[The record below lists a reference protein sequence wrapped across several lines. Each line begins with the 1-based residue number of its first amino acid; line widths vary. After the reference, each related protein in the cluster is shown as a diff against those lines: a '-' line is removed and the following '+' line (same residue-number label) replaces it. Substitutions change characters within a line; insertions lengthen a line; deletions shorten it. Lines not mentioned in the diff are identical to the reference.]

1 MTEPRVGLYLRLS
14 REDEEKGESQSIA
27 NQREYL
33 RQYASARGWS
43 VAAIYTDDGY
53 TGTNFDRPGFLRLL
67 ADVEAGRINTVLTKD
82 LSRLGR
88 DQIGTMYYY
97 QIYFPQRRVRYIAVS
112 EGIDTGVGGSGELI
126 LPFLA
131 AANDFYTAD
140 ISRKVRTAL
149 EVRKR
154 SGRFIGAQPPM
165 GYRKDPETPGRL
177 IPDPETGPVIG
188 LLFRTFL
195 SCGSVSGTA
204 RALTAGGI
212 PTPSQYKKGPQSR
225 FPGLWSGT
233 MVRRVL
239 TNPTYA
245 GHLTQNRARK
255 VGYKVEKRV
264 TLPRE
269 DWIVVPN
276 THQPLVSQQVFDR
289 AQELLAVRS
298 YAPQTGSGH
307 LLTGLAFC
315 GGCGSPMTY
324 VRGRGGS
331 CYMVCQ
337 GSRRGGCP
345 SSHCMREDA
354 VIETIRR
361 RLAELA
367 AGISRQAEP
376 PQGQSRG
383 EGESRAINRWTE
395 AAGLLYRDRAAGLL
409 TEEEFRALLGAA
421 RRAREAAEFC
431 RHQAS
436 VAREAARQAEALER
450 LDRDTLTAL
459 VERVVVHQD
468 KNLEVVFRFRRP
480 EAG

>member
-1 MTEPRVGLYLRLS
+1 
-14 REDEEKGESQSIA
+14 
-27 NQREYL
+27 
-33 RQYASARGWS
+33 
-43 VAAIYTDDGY
+43 
-53 TGTNFDRPGFLRLL
+53 
-67 ADVEAGRINTVLTKD
+67 
-82 LSRLGR
+82 
-88 DQIGTMYYY
+88 
-97 QIYFPQRRVRYIAVS
+97 
-112 EGIDTGVGGSGELI
+112 
-126 LPFLA
+126 
-131 AANDFYTAD
+131 
-140 ISRKVRTAL
+140 
-149 EVRKR
+149 
-154 SGRFIGAQPPM
+154 
-165 GYRKDPETPGRL
+165 
-177 IPDPETGPVIG
+177 
-188 LLFRTFL
+188 
-195 SCGSVSGTA
+195 
-204 RALTAGGI
+204 
-212 PTPSQYKKGPQSR
+212 
-225 FPGLWSGT
+225 

-324 VRGRGGS
+324 VRGRGRQLLHGLPGEPERGAVRPLT
-331 CYMVCQ
+331 VC
-337 GSRRGGCP
+337 GR
-345 SSHCMREDA
+345 DA

>member
-1 MTEPRVGLYLRLS
+1 MGLYLRLS
-14 REDEEKGESQSIA
+14 REDEEGAESQSIS

-33 RQYASARGWS
+33 RQYAADRGWT

-53 TGTNFDRPGFLRLL
+53 SGTSFSRPGFRQLL
-67 ADVEAGRINTVLTKD
+67 ADIEAGKINTVLTKD

-112 EGIDTGVGGSGELI
+112 EGIDTGGGGSGELV

-140 ISRKVRTAL
+140 ISRKVRAAL

-165 GYRKDPETPGRL
+165 GYRKDPEAPGHL

-212 PTPSQYKKGPQSR
+212 PTPSQCKKGPQSR

-233 MVRRVL
+233 MVRRIL

-269 DWIVVPN
+269 AWIVVPN

-289 AQELLAVRS
+289 VQALLAVRS
-298 YAPQTGSGH
+298 YAPRTGSGH

-315 GGCGSPMTY
+315 ADCGSPMTY
-324 VRGRGGS
+324 VKGRGGA

-337 GSRRGGCP
+337 GSRRGGCA
-345 SSHCMREDA
+345 SSHCVREDA
-354 VIETIRR
+354 VIESIRR

-367 AGISRQAEP
+367 AGTGRRAAP
-376 PQGQSRG
+376 PPLSKPLPEAG
-383 EGESRAINRWTE
+383 AAAMARWTD
-395 AAGLLYRDRAAGLL
+395 AAGRLYRDRAAGLL
-409 TEEEFRALLGAA
+409 TEEEFRALLNEA
-421 RRAREAAEFC
+421 RRARAAAE
-431 RHQAS
+431 RYRSQAGG
-436 VAREAARQAEALER
+436 ACEAARQAETLER

-459 VERVVVHQD
+459 VERVAVHRE
-468 KNLEVVFRFRRP
+468 KALEVFFRFCRP

>member
-1 MTEPRVGLYLRLS
+1 MEPRVGLYLRLS
-14 REDEEKGESQSIA
+14 REDGEGGESQSIA

-33 RQYASARGWS
+33 RQYAAARGWT
-43 VAAIYTDDGY
+43 VEAIYADDGY
-53 TGTNFDRPGFLRLL
+53 TGTNFNRPEFRRLL
-67 ADVEAGRINTVLTKD
+67 ADVEVGKINTVLTKD

-112 EGIDTGVGGSGELI
+112 EGIDTGAGGSGELM

-140 ISRKVRTAL
+140 ISRKVRMAL
-149 EVRKR
+149 EARKK

-165 GYRKDPETPGRL
+165 GYRKDPDVPGRL
-177 IPDPETGPVIG
+177 RPDPVTSPVIE

-204 RALTAGGI
+204 RTLTARGI
-212 PTPSQYKKGPQSR
+212 PTPSQYKKGTQCR

-233 MVRRVL
+233 MVRRIL

-245 GHLTQNRARK
+245 GHLTQNRVKK

-289 AQELLAVRS
+289 TQALLAVRS
-298 YAPQTGSGH
+298 YIPRAGSGH

-315 GGCGSPMTY
+315 ADCGSPMTY
-324 VRGRGGS
+324 VSGRGKT

-337 GSRRGGCP
+337 GSRRGGCT
-345 SSHCMREDA
+345 SSHCVREDA

-361 RLAELA
+361 RLAALA
-367 AGISRQAEP
+367 AGISLPAELPQARFRQAA
-376 PQGQSRG
+376 
-383 EGESRAINRWTE
+383 EGKPMALWTDTV
-395 AAGLLYRDRAAGLL
+395 GRLYRDRTAGLL
-409 TEEEFRALLGAA
+409 TEEEFCALLEET
-421 RRAREAAEFC
+421 RRAREAAE
-431 RHQAS
+431 RAGGQAG
-436 VAREAARQAEALER
+436 ADGEAALQAERLER
-450 LDRDTLTAL
+450 LDRDTMTAL
-459 VERVVVHQD
+459 VERVEVHRD
-468 KNLEVVFRFRRP
+468 KVLEIRFQFRGP
-480 EAG
+480 EAE